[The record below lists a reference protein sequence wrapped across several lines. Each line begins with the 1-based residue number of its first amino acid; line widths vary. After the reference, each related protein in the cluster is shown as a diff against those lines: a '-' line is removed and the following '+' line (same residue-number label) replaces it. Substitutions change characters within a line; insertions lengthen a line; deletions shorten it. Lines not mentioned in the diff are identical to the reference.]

1 MITPR
6 NVVSHELTGLH
17 VLVVDA
23 YNPLHTT
30 ICGQIIDE
38 TRNLLVI
45 LTRGGVKRVQKV
57 GTVFRFTLPDGA
69 RVDVM
74 GKVLAVQPERRIN
87 IRLKK

>member
-6 NVVSHELTGLH
+6 NVASHELTGLH

-23 YNPLHTT
+23 YNPLHTD

-38 TRNLLVI
+38 TRNLLFI
-45 LTRGGVKRVQKV
+45 LTRGGVKKVQKV
-57 GTVFRFTLPDGA
+57 GTVFRFTLPEGA
-69 RVDVM
+69 LVDVV

>member
-1 MITPR
+1 VITPR
-6 NVVSHELTGLH
+6 NVASHELTGLH

-23 YNPLHTT
+23 FNPLHTT
-30 ICGQIIDE
+30 ISGQVIDE

-45 LTRGGVKRVQKV
+45 LTNGGVKRVQKV
-57 GTVFRFTLPDGA
+57 GTVFQFTLPDGS
-69 RVDVM
+69 RVDVE